1 MNIILE
7 IKNCK
12 FLGSGAEGS
21 VYLTEEGYAIKLFKD
36 VNAAKREE
44 EILNITK
51 DSVFFPNTI
60 LRIDNILIREYV
72 AGENL
77 YEYLKKHGLSYS
89 LSIEIIELIEDLKRL
104 NFKKLNA
111 RNSHIFVDSS
121 EKIMVIDPRKSFTTS
136 TPYPKDIIKIL
147 LKLHLFDKFLKDV
160 LRYKPNLLSYWIEG
174 YNYLAS
180 IKNHKNRRHR
190 RHG

>member
-1 MNIILE
+1 MNITLE

-21 VYLTEEGYAIKLFKD
+21 VYLTEEGYAIKSFKD
-36 VNAAKREE
+36 VTAAKREE
-44 EILNITK
+44 EILKITK

-160 LRYKPNLLSYWIEG
+160 LEYKPNLLSYWIEG
-174 YNYLAS
+174 YNYLAA
-180 IKNHKNRRHR
+180 IKNNKNRRHR